1 MKYVNKKNKGSLLV
15 FSGPSGAGK
24 GTLKNLY
31 MNDFGEKTY
40 FSVSATTRSPRPGE
54 VDGVDYLFVTKDDF
68 EKMIAADEFLE
79 WAFVHGEYYG
89 TPKAP
94 AIENIANGKDVIFDI
109 DVQGGLQ
116 IKSKLPEAVMIYITP
131 KDTDVLEK
139 RLRGRGTETED
150 KIQKRLNNAVSELE
164 YIKDYDYVIVNE
176 GLEEAYEKLVTV
188 IKAHS
193 LLSEYFEILSK

>member
-1 MKYVNKKNKGSLLV
+1 MKSIERKNNALMIV

-31 MNDFGEKTY
+31 MKDYGNRTY

-54 VDGVDYLFVTKDDF
+54 IDGIDYHFVTKDKF
-68 EKMIAADEFLE
+68 EKMIDQNEFLE

-89 TPKAP
+89 TPKQQAY
-94 AIENIANGKDVIFDI
+94 ENLQNGKDVIFDI

-116 IKSKLPEAVMIYITP
+116 IRNKIPDALMIFIVP
-131 KDTDVLEK
+131 PNTDVLEK

-150 KIQKRLNNAVSELE
+150 KIVKRLNNAIAELE
-164 YIKDYDYVIVNE
+164 YIKDYDYVVINDV
-176 GLEEAYEKLVTV
+176 LEDAYVDLKSV
-188 IKAHS
+188 INAQKQTNT
-193 LLSEYFEILSK
+193 YFEIK

>member
-1 MKYVNKKNKGSLLV
+1 MKSIKRKNNALMIV

-31 MNDFGEKTY
+31 MEEFGNRTY

-54 VDGVDYLFVTKDDF
+54 IDGIDYHFVTKDKF
-68 EKMIAADEFLE
+68 EEMIAQNEFLE

-89 TPKAP
+89 TPKQQAYD
-94 AIENIANGKDVIFDI
+94 NLSNGKDVIFDI

-116 IKSKLPEAVMIYITP
+116 IKEKIPNALMIFITP
-131 KDTDVLEK
+131 PDTDVLEK

-150 KIQKRLNNAVSELE
+150 KIVKRLNNAIAELD
-164 YIKDYDYVIVNE
+164 YIKDYNYVIINDV
-176 GLEEAYEKLVTV
+176 LEDAYENLKTIISAQKQLNTF
-188 IKAHS
+188 
-193 LLSEYFEILSK
+193 FEIQ